1 MRYRVKWIIE
11 KQYPNSDET
20 YLETITK
27 YFTDVE
33 IALEVYWKAK
43 EIQENSE
50 KKVNKVDNEKI
61 KEIHLDG
68 IIKIKESIAN

>member
-1 MRYRVKWIIE
+1 MEYRVKWIMK

-20 YLETITK
+20 YLETTTK
-27 YFTDVE
+27 YFTNIED
-33 IALEVYWKAK
+33 ALNYYWGLEQGFDK
-43 EIQENSE
+43 
-50 KKVNKVDNEKI
+50 DT